1 MRRLPI
7 RSTIRSTFRRGRRA
21 PLAAALVVL
30 AAPASA
36 VAVAAGSP
44 SAAPTAGASAPSS
57 AACARRVP
65 RDLRLARLGGPRAR
79 LSWKAPA
86 GAGSG
91 ISYRVQRAGR
101 TVGQTTHGS
110 IVLRVSPGRLTTFS
124 VQARSGV
131 DTGHGCWAKLR
142 SKVPFRGPG
151 RVSGVRIVHR
161 VPGKLTLAWSAA
173 ARGDAPLAGYRVMRD
188 AAVVGQTHTRS
199 YVVKVSSGR
208 AHRVTVLAVDT
219 RGHLGPAS
227 RALVIGG
234 GGLSGAGPGGAPSTP
249 TGVSASEVSEQ
260 GATIW
265 WVASNPGTS
274 PIVGYRVYRD
284 GRLVGQ
290 TPGSSMRL
298 ARLAPG
304 HSYSIAVSAIDKSK
318 QESAPSA
325 PIRLS
330 TSHTPPNG
338 SPRIEAERV
347 TDTSATLVWQPGSA
361 NSGTLVGYLL
371 YKDGAPVGVVHG
383 QSSTVTLA
391 SQRSYAFTVRALDS
405 AGYLSAPAPAVT
417 VLTTH
422 TPPPAPGGLTA
433 SAVTSQSVQLNWSPS
448 TAVSGNIVGYRVFRD
463 GEPVGQ
469 VAEPAI
475 ALSNLAPSTDYRLSV
490 VAVDSLGAISPPTP
504 ALTVHTAEPV
514 PTSGSAQAFLLAS
527 TDQSF
532 HDLEAHYQQ
541 IGVVYPT
548 YFNCATGGAV
558 SGEDDPLVTGWAEAR
573 RIEVLPRLNCQ
584 NLAHEEEI
592 LNQPSARAAMIEN
605 LAALCREHGYQGIQV
620 DFEDAPP
627 TDRAPFTAFITALAE
642 KLHAQGDKVSTIVTA
657 KYYNVLTGRAAM
669 YDDAALSVVSD
680 YLFVTDWGLHWTTSA
695 PGSLDEYAWFKR
707 VAEYTATLPHL
718 DKFVLGM
725 PMYGIDWAN
734 GGGWSNPGVPLEYE
748 DIVALEG
755 VFGALPEWDAVGLSP
770 HFTYHDGAG
779 VRHDVWFTNQ
789 QSIAVR
795 AQLAEALGL
804 KIGLWHLGSEDQG
817 VWSLPQLA
825 AG

>member
-1 MRRLPI
+1 MRLRAICPASWT
-7 RSTIRSTFRRGRRA
+7 RRRA
-21 PLAAALVVL
+21 PLAAALAVL
-30 AAPASA
+30 AAAPASA
-36 VAVAAGSP
+36 LAVSSGSASGA
-44 SAAPTAGASAPSS
+44 SATTAPSAPSS

-65 RDLRLARLGGPRAR
+65 RDLRLVRLGGPRAR
-79 LSWKAPA
+79 LSWKAPT

-91 ISYRVQRAGR
+91 ISYRVQRSGR

-131 DTGHGCWAKLR
+131 STGHGCWAKLR
-142 SKVPFRGPG
+142 SKVPFRAPG

-161 VPGKLTLAWSAA
+161 APGKLTLAWSAA

-188 AAVVGQTHTRS
+188 AAVVGQTHSRS
-199 YVVKVSSGR
+199 YVVKISSGR

-227 RALVIGG
+227 KALVIGA
-234 GGLSGAGPGGAPSTP
+234 GGLSGAGPSSAPSTP

-265 WVASNPGTS
+265 WVASTPGSS
-274 PIVGYRVYRD
+274 PVAGYRVYRD

-298 ARLAPG
+298 ARLTSG
-304 HSYSIAVSAIDKSK
+304 HTYSIAVSAIDRSK
-318 QESAPSA
+318 QESPRSA
-325 PIRLS
+325 PISLS
-330 TSHTPPNG
+330 TSHTPPSG

-383 QSSTVTLA
+383 QSSTVALA
-391 SQRSYAFTVRALDS
+391 SQRSYVFTVRALDS
-405 AGYLSAPAPAVT
+405 AGYLSAPAPNVT

-422 TPPPAPGGLTA
+422 TPPPAPTGLTA
-433 SAVTSQSVQLNWSPS
+433 SAVTSQSVQLSWSPS

-475 ALSNLAPSTDYRLSV
+475 ALGNLAPSTDYRLSV

-532 HDLEAHYQQ
+532 HDLQAHYQQ

-548 YFNCATGGAV
+548 YFDCADGGEVTGK
-558 SGEDDPLVTGWAEAR
+558 DDPLVTGWARAR
-573 RIEVLPRLNCQ
+573 HIEVMPRLNCQ
-584 NLAHEEEI
+584 WPPRESQL
-592 LNQPSARAAMIEN
+592 LNDATQREKLIAN
-605 LAALCREHGYQGIQV
+605 LAALCRDYGYDGIQV
-620 DFEDAPP
+620 DFEGAEPSE
-627 TDRAPFTAFITALAE
+627 RGPFTTFVTLLAE
-642 KLHAQGDKVSTIVTA
+642 RLHAQGDKVSTVVTA
-657 KYYNVLTGRAAM
+657 KYWNVTTGRAAM

-680 YLFVTDWGLHWTTSA
+680 YMFVLDWGIHWTTSG
-695 PGSLDEYAWFKR
+695 PGSIDEYAWFKK
-707 VAEYTATLPHL
+707 VAEYTATMPNLS
-718 DKFVLGM
+718 KFVLGL

-734 GGGWSNPGVPLEYE
+734 GGGSSNPGVPLEYE

-755 VFGALPEWDAVGLSP
+755 VFGALPEWDAVALSP

-789 QSIAVR
+789 QSIGIR